1 MIGKARLNILL
12 LLLVSVLAL
21 AAGETLLAKGMKS
34 VGGAATGWRDEI
46 LRAVLSPWI
55 WAGGALLLVHL
66 FFYMAALGKAD
77 LSLVLPLTAASY
89 PLTSLLAQ
97 IYLDER
103 VGPTRWLGTALITAG
118 VVVVGFGDAVNRR

>member
-66 FFYMAALGKAD
+66 VFYMAALGKAD

>member
-46 LRAVLSPWI
+46 LRAALSPWI